1 MAVVMPDEQHKFIV
15 SIMYRIFIYLLILC
29 TTVSVSAE
37 NLVILHTNDTHS
49 QIDPDSDGRGG
60 VLRRKAII
68 DSIRVAE
75 PNVLL
80 VDAGDAFQG
89 TPYFNLFG
97 GIVECEAIHRMGY
110 DIQILGNH
118 EFDNGIDSLA
128 RVYGK
133 VEGVARLSSNYVLD
147 PTPLKSLFKQYIIK
161 EYCGRRIGVIALN
174 LIPSGMIADANC
186 KGVVYRDAIAVGDSL
201 AGSLKQNERVDYVV
215 ALTHIG
221 YTAKP
226 GLPSDVL
233 LAKNSRNIDLIIGGH
248 SHTTINPGDAKCP
261 ECVFNNADGRKVVV
275 CQAGGSGKLI
285 GCVKLNLDDF
295 SVNNSLMPVDK
306 RYDDRVDSC
315 LNSFLAPYREK
326 VDSLMNN
333 TIIVSEIAIA
343 RRTVLAS
350 NFISD
355 LAMNLTQP
363 VYGSKVDLAIM
374 NVGGMRRD
382 VPSGDVSEGLVKAM
396 FPFDNKLQVL
406 EIRGDKLIAA
416 FAVMAGRGGD
426 SVSHGV
432 KVIYDGNGKIVSAKL
447 NGKKI
452 KKNKKYKLLT
462 LDYLA
467 NGGDYMEPLKSGKRI
482 FSDTMKFG
490 DRVLDYL
497 KSLGADGGKISVS
510 DELRMEK
517 IE

>member
-1 MAVVMPDEQHKFIV
+1 
-15 SIMYRIFIYLLILC
+15 
-29 TTVSVSAE
+29 
-37 NLVILHTNDTHS
+37 
-49 QIDPDSDGRGG
+49 
-60 VLRRKAII
+60 
-68 DSIRVAE
+68 
-75 PNVLL
+75 
-80 VDAGDAFQG
+80 
-89 TPYFNLFG
+89 
-97 GIVECEAIHRMGY
+97 
-110 DIQILGNH
+110 
-118 EFDNGIDSLA
+118 
-128 RVYGK
+128 
-133 VEGVARLSSNYVLD
+133 
-147 PTPLKSLFKQYIIK
+147 
-161 EYCGRRIGVIALN
+161 
-174 LIPSGMIADANC
+174 
-186 KGVVYRDAIAVGDSL
+186 
-201 AGSLKQNERVDYVV
+201 
-215 ALTHIG
+215 
-221 YTAKP
+221 
-226 GLPSDVL
+226 
-233 LAKNSRNIDLIIGGH
+233 
-248 SHTTINPGDAKCP
+248 
-261 ECVFNNADGRKVVV
+261 
-275 CQAGGSGKLI
+275 
-285 GCVKLNLDDF
+285 
-295 SVNNSLMPVDK
+295 MPVDK

-363 VYGSKVDLAIM
+363 VYGSKVDLVIM

>member
-1 MAVVMPDEQHKFIV
+1 
-15 SIMYRIFIYLLILC
+15 MYRILLLFILC
-29 TTVSVSAE
+29 TAVSLSAE

-49 QIDPDSDGRGG
+49 QIDPDSDGCGG

-68 DSIRVAE
+68 DSIRATE
-75 PNVLL
+75 PYVMLL
-80 VDAGDAFQG
+80 DAGDAFQG

-97 GIVECEAIHRMGY
+97 GIVECETIKRLGY

-133 VEGVARLSSNYVLD
+133 VEGVERLSSNYVLD
-147 PTPLKSLFKQYIIK
+147 FTPLKPLFKQYIIK
-161 EYCGRRIGVIALN
+161 EFCGRRIGVIALN

-186 KGVVYRDAIAVGDSL
+186 RGLVYSDAIAVGDSL
-201 AGSLKQNERVDYVV
+201 AGALKKNECVDYVV

-226 GLPSDVL
+226 GLPSDVQ
-233 LAKNSRNIDLIIGGH
+233 LAKNSRYIDLIIGGH
-248 SHTTINPGDAKCP
+248 SHTTINPGDEKCP
-261 ECVFNNADGRKVVV
+261 ECIFINADGRKVVV
-275 CQAGGSGKLI
+275 CQAGGSGKQL
-285 GCVKLNLDDF
+285 GCVKLDLDDM
-295 SVNNSLMPVDK
+295 SVTSSLMPVDK

-315 LNSFLAPYREK
+315 LNNFLAPYRAK

-333 TIIVSEIAIA
+333 TIIVSEQAIA
-343 RRTVLAS
+343 RRTELAS

-355 LAMNLTQP
+355 LAMDLVVP
-363 VYGSKVDLAIM
+363 VYGGKLDLAIM

-382 VPSGDVSEGLVKAM
+382 VPRGDVSEGLVKAM

-432 KVIYDGNGKIVSAKL
+432 KVEFDGNGKIVSAKL

-452 KKNKKYKLLT
+452 KKNKKYILLT

-482 FSDTMKFG
+482 FSDSMKFG

-497 KSLGADGGKISVS
+497 KTLGADGGKISVS

-517 IE
+517 IK